1 MNNIKGRTPAEQ
13 AAIDEY
19 FANGGKV
26 TVCPK
31 NERTEGLVVNMF
43 KRGRGRPKKKDVDKG
58 LTSSEQMLLLI
69 YKLS

>member
-1 MNNIKGRTPAEQ
+1 MQKRKESFMHNIKGRTAEEQ

-26 TVCPK
+26 TICPPH
-31 NERTEGLVVNMF
+31 ERTENLVFSMF

-58 LTSSEQMLLLI
+58 LTSTE
-69 YKLS
+69 